1 MHPRPYILFHTHK
14 KHIYNDLNTHV
25 TVLKNTHS
33 DSTPRARGG
42 VVSKSIYAI
51 RMALRLSFITKLHF
65 VVQKIPQNLHIC
77 NFCCTFAAEFK
88 LAYCGLMTIAI
99 FGNAMKSRTVTEV
112 RHILDFM
119 TEKGIHVLLSQ
130 ELRQELDLREYPGF
144 PENWDGETQPEN
156 VYGEPIDFAVSVGGD
171 GTFLTSAAA
180 IGDKNIPILG
190 VNCGHLGFLAE
201 VQTDDL
207 DKILKQL
214 VDGQYTIEQRSLLHL
229 TILDKDGIV
238 RDGLM
243 MSPNALN
250 EIAIL
255 KQGLTNMLTIETK
268 INGELLHTYHSDG
281 LVIATPTGSTAYNL
295 SIGGPLLVPQ
305 SRGII
310 LTPIAPHSLTVRPI
324 VILDEW
330 KIDIKVS
337 SRYDA
342 YMVSVDGRSMS
353 LSTDMSLHIE
363 RAPYT
368 VKVVQIGDNGFIK
381 SLRNKLNWGK

>member
-1 MHPRPYILFHTHK
+1 
-14 KHIYNDLNTHV
+14 
-25 TVLKNTHS
+25 
-33 DSTPRARGG
+33 
-42 VVSKSIYAI
+42 
-51 RMALRLSFITKLHF
+51 
-65 VVQKIPQNLHIC
+65 
-77 NFCCTFAAEFK
+77 
-88 LAYCGLMTIAI
+88 
-99 FGNAMKSRTVTEV
+99 MKSETLREV
-112 RHILDFM
+112 QHILEFM
-119 TEKGIHVLLSQ
+119 TEKGVHVLLSQ
-130 ELRQELDLREYPGF
+130 ELRQELNLREYPGF
-144 PENWDGETQPEN
+144 PENWDGDTQPEN
-156 VYGEPIDFAVSVGGD
+156 AYGEPIDFAVSVGGD

-201 VQTDDL
+201 VQTAELDD
-207 DKILKQL
+207 ILQKL
-214 VDGQYTIEQRSLLHL
+214 VAGEYTIEQRSLLNL
-229 TILDKDGIV
+229 TILDKDNIV
-238 RDGLM
+238 REGLV

-330 KIDIKVS
+330 KIDLSIS
-337 SRYDA
+337 SRYDSF
-342 YMVSVDGRSMS
+342 MVSVDGRSQS
-353 LSTDMSLHIE
+353 LSTDMRLHIE

-368 VKVVQIGDNGFIK
+368 VKLVQIGDNNFLK